1 MKKDRKEDKSIRFL
15 IFSIIGVSVLIV
27 GLFALLSAYMSKKSS
42 ETIEEVGKLYMNGM
56 NEQIV
61 LHYETII
68 GLRLSQVSAMA
79 ETAFTDTEDREG
91 LLRDLEYS
99 AAARGFSCL
108 ALCAADG
115 ELEMIYGDVSE
126 VLDQEPFLRS
136 MSLGEQRIAVGRGAQ
151 GDGVV
156 LMGAPFVCEMA
167 DGKESISLVGGFSTE
182 YMKSVLFLDEEEAL
196 VDSYI
201 IREDGTYVLRSN
213 EMAHKSYFESV
224 YELFGSQEKAV
235 AEQ

>member
-99 AAARGFSCL
+99 AAARGCL
-108 ALCAADG
+108 LYTSDAA
-115 ELEMIYGDVSE
+115 
-126 VLDQEPFLRS
+126 
-136 MSLGEQRIAVGRGAQ
+136 
-151 GDGVV
+151 
-156 LMGAPFVCEMA
+156 
-167 DGKESISLVGGFSTE
+167 T
-182 YMKSVLFLDEEEAL
+182 
-196 VDSYI
+196 
-201 IREDGTYVLRSN
+201 T
-213 EMAHKSYFESV
+213 
-224 YELFGSQEKAV
+224 
-235 AEQ
+235 